1 MRKGLVN
8 LAKRYD
14 YANSQVQLVLTKNEM
29 EMLTKAL
36 IYYIG
41 EEDDLPSLPPE
52 WTQLE
57 MDIIVDLGARVN

>member
-1 MRKGLVN
+1 M
-8 LAKRYD
+8 AKRYD